1 MTYCVGL
8 KLDRGIVFMSD
19 TRTNAGV
26 DNISVFRKMFHWE
39 TEGERCITIMTAGN
53 LGTTQAVISLL
64 NERALPA
71 DERGS
76 PSILEAPSMY
86 QVAKLVGDTLR
97 EVIRDQAEGDGQA
110 AEAQFSA
117 TLIVGG
123 QVKGGEPRLF
133 LVYPEG
139 NFVEAGDET
148 PFFQIGETKYG
159 KPIIVR
165 AFAPDMSFEDAI
177 KVTMLS
183 FDSTLKANLSVGL
196 PLDLHVYEADSFKVG
211 QTRRIEQGDAYF
223 AALSDGWGEA
233 LKSAVQSLPPYSL
246 DRT

>member
-8 KLDRGIVFMSD
+8 KLNKGIVFMSD

-26 DNISVFRKMFHWE
+26 DNISMFRKMFHWE
-39 TEGERCITIMTAGN
+39 EPGERSVTIMTAGN

-64 NERALPA
+64 NERALPVE
-71 DERGS
+71 ERGA
-76 PSILEAPSMY
+76 PSILEAGSMY

-97 EVIRDQAEGDGQA
+97 EVIREQAEPDGQE

-117 TLIVGG
+117 TMIVGG
-123 QVKGGEPRLF
+123 QVKGGEARLF
-133 LVYPEG
+133 LIYPEG

-165 AFAPDMSFEDAI
+165 AFDPDMGFEDAV

-196 PLDLHVYEADSFKVG
+196 PLDLHIYRADSLQDGLK
-211 QTRRIEQGDAYF
+211 RRIAPNDAYF
-223 AALSDGWGEA
+223 DALSTRWGDA
-233 LKSAVQSLPPYSL
+233 LRDAVQSMPAYPL
-246 DRT
+246 T